1 MATSQYDG
9 YKFPHEAED
18 KEEQKID
25 VTVEGDDEDIKI
37 EVVDDTPPEDRN
49 INPLPEAIKEEL
61 EKIDE
66 SEDYSNNVKT
76 KFKQYKKAWHDERR
90 LKEAAFR
97 EQSEA
102 LEVAQRM
109 LDENN
114 KLKNILHNG
123 EKELIGSYQNAAEM
137 EVDKAKRSYTIAY
150 ETGDSDKLLEAQQE
164 LFRAELKLDKAK
176 NYRPTV
182 QPPQNSVQTPQK
194 QPQAVQMDPK
204 VSTWVTKNQWYVDP
218 SKKAM
223 SNFARGI
230 HEELEDR
237 YGKAFVG
244 TDEYFRSIDKEVQR
258 RFPEEFG
265 SESNNDEAKPQRT
278 KPSTVV
284 ASAKRSTAPKK
295 VVLRASQ
302 VNLAKKFGLTNEQ
315 YAREY
320 LKLEA

>member
-25 VTVEGDDEDIKI
+25 VTVEGEDIKI
-37 EVVDDTPPEDRN
+37 EVVDDTPLEDRN

-102 LEVAQRM
+102 LEVAQKM

-123 EKELIGSYQNAAEM
+123 ERELIGSYQNAAEM

-176 NYRPTV
+176 NYQPTI
-182 QPPQNSVQTPQK
+182 QPPQNNVQMPRR
-194 QPQAVQMDPK
+194 QPQAAQMDPK

-244 TDEYFRSIDKEVQR
+244 TDEYFTSIDKEVQR

-265 SESNNDEAKPQRT
+265 GESNNDGVRPQRT

>member
-18 KEEQKID
+18 KEEQEVD
-25 VTVEGDDEDIKI
+25 VTVEGEDIKI
-37 EVVDDTPPEDRN
+37 EVVDDTPLEDRN
-49 INPLPEAIKEEL
+49 VNPLPEAIKKEL

-90 LKEAAFR
+90 QKEAAFR
-97 EQSEA
+97 EQTETLA
-102 LEVAQRM
+102 VAQRM

-123 EKELIGSYQNAAEM
+123 ERELIGSYQNAAEM

-164 LFRAELKLDKAK
+164 LFRAELKLDKAR
-176 NYRPTV
+176 NYQPTI
-182 QPPQNSVQTPQK
+182 QPPQNNVQMPQR

-244 TDEYFRSIDKEVQR
+244 TDEYFRSIDKEVQH

-265 SESNNDEAKPQRT
+265 GETNNDGAKPQRT

-302 VNLAKKFGLTNEQ
+302 VSLAKKFGLTNEQ

>member
-18 KEEQKID
+18 KEEQEVD
-25 VTVEGDDEDIKI
+25 VTVEGEDIKI
-37 EVVDDTPPEDRN
+37 EVVDDTPLEDRN
-49 INPLPEAIKEEL
+49 VNPLPEAIKEEL

-90 LKEAAFR
+90 QKEAAFR
-97 EQSEA
+97 EQTETLA
-102 LEVAQRM
+102 VAQRM

-123 EKELIGSYQNAAEM
+123 ERELIGSYQNAAEM

-164 LFRAELKLDKAK
+164 LFRAELKLDKAR
-176 NYRPTV
+176 NYQPTI
-182 QPPQNSVQTPQK
+182 QPPQNNVQMPQR

-244 TDEYFRSIDKEVQR
+244 TDEYFKSIDKEVQH

-265 SESNNDEAKPQRT
+265 GETNNDGAKPQRT

-302 VNLAKKFGLTNEQ
+302 VSLAKKFGLTNEQ

>member
-18 KEEQKID
+18 KEEQEVD
-25 VTVEGDDEDIKI
+25 VTVEGEDIKI
-37 EVVDDTPPEDRN
+37 EVVDDTPLEDRN
-49 INPLPEAIKEEL
+49 VNPLPEAIKEEL

-66 SEDYSNNVKT
+66 SEDYSNNVKN

-90 LKEAAFR
+90 QKEAAFR
-97 EQSEA
+97 EQTETLA
-102 LEVAQRM
+102 VAQRM

-123 EKELIGSYQNAAEM
+123 ERELIGSYQNAAEM

-176 NYRPTV
+176 NYQPTI
-182 QPPQNSVQTPQK
+182 QPPQNNVQMPQR

-244 TDEYFRSIDKEVQR
+244 TDEYFRSIDKEVQH

-265 SESNNDEAKPQRT
+265 GETNNDGAKPQRT

-302 VNLAKKFGLTNEQ
+302 VSLAKKFGLTNEQ

>member
-18 KEEQKID
+18 KEEQEVD
-25 VTVEGDDEDIKI
+25 VTVEGEDIKI
-37 EVVDDTPPEDRN
+37 EVVDDTPLEDRN
-49 INPLPEAIKEEL
+49 VNPLPEAIKEEL

-66 SEDYSNNVKT
+66 SEDYSNNVKN

-90 LKEAAFR
+90 QKEAAFR
-97 EQSEA
+97 EQTETLA
-102 LEVAQRM
+102 VAQRM

-123 EKELIGSYQNAAEM
+123 ERELIGSYQNAAEM

-176 NYRPTV
+176 NYQPTI
-182 QPPQNSVQTPQK
+182 QPPQNNVQMPQR
-194 QPQAVQMDPK
+194 QPQAAQMDPK

-244 TDEYFRSIDKEVQR
+244 TDEYFRSIDKEVQH

-265 SESNNDEAKPQRT
+265 GETNNDGAKPQRT

-302 VNLAKKFGLTNEQ
+302 VSLAKKFGLTNEQ

>member
-18 KEEQKID
+18 KEEQEVD
-25 VTVEGDDEDIKI
+25 VTVEGEDIKI
-37 EVVDDTPPEDRN
+37 EVVDDTPLEDRN
-49 INPLPEAIKEEL
+49 VNPLPEAIKEEL

-90 LKEAAFR
+90 QKEAAFR
-97 EQSEA
+97 EQTETLA
-102 LEVAQRM
+102 VAQRM

-123 EKELIGSYQNAAEM
+123 ERELIGSYQNAAEM

-176 NYRPTV
+176 NYQPTI
-182 QPPQNSVQTPQK
+182 QPPQNNVQMPQR

-244 TDEYFRSIDKEVQR
+244 TDEYFRSIDKEVQH

-265 SESNNDEAKPQRT
+265 GETNNDGAKPQRT

-302 VNLAKKFGLTNEQ
+302 VSLAKKFGLTNEQ

>member
-18 KEEQKID
+18 KEEQEVD
-25 VTVEGDDEDIKI
+25 VTVEGEDIKI
-37 EVVDDTPPEDRN
+37 EVVDDTPLEDRN
-49 INPLPEAIKEEL
+49 VNPLPEAIKEEL

-90 LKEAAFR
+90 QKEAAFR
-97 EQSEA
+97 EQTETLA
-102 LEVAQRM
+102 VAQRM

-123 EKELIGSYQNAAEM
+123 ERELIGSYQNAAEM

-176 NYRPTV
+176 NYQPTI
-182 QPPQNSVQTPQK
+182 QPPQNNVQMPQR

-244 TDEYFRSIDKEVQR
+244 TDEYFKSIDKEVQH

-265 SESNNDEAKPQRT
+265 GETNNDGAKPQRT

-302 VNLAKKFGLTNEQ
+302 VSLAKKFGLTNEQ

>member
-18 KEEQKID
+18 KEEQEVD
-25 VTVEGDDEDIKI
+25 VTVEGEDIKI
-37 EVVDDTPPEDRN
+37 EVVDDTPLEDRN
-49 INPLPEAIKEEL
+49 VNPLPEAIKEEL

-90 LKEAAFR
+90 QKEAAFR
-97 EQSEA
+97 EQTETLA
-102 LEVAQRM
+102 VAQRM

-123 EKELIGSYQNAAEM
+123 ERELIGSYQNAAEM

-164 LFRAELKLDKAK
+164 LFRAELKLDKAR
-176 NYRPTV
+176 NYQPTI
-182 QPPQNSVQTPQK
+182 QPPQNNVQMPQR

-244 TDEYFRSIDKEVQR
+244 TDEYFRSIDKEVQH

-265 SESNNDEAKPQRT
+265 GETNNDGAKPQRT

-302 VNLAKKFGLTNEQ
+302 VSLAKKFGLTNEQ